1 MTAIT
6 KDIRRQ
12 MVNAVVKHRYETE
25 GQALL
30 AQEQALTIRLHG
42 FLVPPK
48 LKEAMAKVIEIEPC
62 AFAPLRTLGVRVNGM
77 TTALHLDPYFNT
89 RTHEG
94 CVFNVRKKYAG
105 DPLWMTAKDY
115 NVYINVNDVDA
126 KLAEDMF
133 EYIQS
138 RRKMAETIDVAAREV
153 AAAFNAMPTVKK
165 LRDNWPEV
173 IPLVEALLPS
183 PANRNVPSVPVV
195 LLNAKFGLPPET
207 EAA

>member
-1 MTAIT
+1 M
-6 KDIRRQ
+6 
-12 MVNAVVKHRYETE
+12 
-25 GQALL
+25 
-30 AQEQALTIRLHG
+30 IRLHG
-42 FLVPPK
+42 FLIPAK
-48 LKEAMAKVIEIEPC
+48 LEEAMAKVIEIEPD
-62 AFAPLRTLGVRVNGM
+62 AFRPLSHLGVRVNGM
-77 TTALHLDPYFNT
+77 STVLHLDPLLTT
-89 RTHEG
+89 RTYEG
-94 CVFNVRKKYAG
+94 CVFTVRKKYEG
-105 DPLWMTAKDY
+105 EPLWLTAKDY
-115 NVYINVNDVDA
+115 NVYVNVNDVDA

-138 RRKMAETIDVAAREV
+138 RRKLAETIDVAAREV

>member
-12 MVNAVVKHRYETE
+12 MVNAVVKHRYEAE
-25 GQALL
+25 GLALL
-30 AQEQALTIRLHG
+30 AQEQALTIRLHD
-42 FLVPPK
+42 FLIPAK
-48 LKEAMAKVIEIEPC
+48 LKEAMAKVIEIEPD
-62 AFAPLRTLGVRVNGM
+62 AFRPLSYLGVRVNGM
-77 TTALHLDPYFNT
+77 TTILHLDPLFTT
-89 RTHEG
+89 RTQGANAFAVHKEYKG
-94 CVFNVRKKYAG
+94 E
-105 DPLWMTAKDY
+105 PLWLTAKAY
-115 NVYINVNDVDA
+115 NTYTNVNDVDA
-126 KLAEDMF
+126 KLAEDIL
-133 EYIQS
+133 EYMQS
-138 RRKMAETIDVAAREV
+138 RRKMVDTIDVAAREV

-173 IPLVEALLPS
+173 IPLVESLLPS

>member
-6 KDIRRQ
+6 KDTRRH

-42 FLVPPK
+42 FLIPPK
-48 LKEAMAKVIEIEPC
+48 LKEAMAKVIEIEPD
-62 AFAPLRTLGVRVNGM
+62 AFERLRQFGVRANGM
-77 TTALHLDPYFNT
+77 STVLHLDPQFTT

-94 CVFNVRKKYAG
+94 SAFATHRKYEG
-105 DPLWMTAKDY
+105 DPLWLTAKTCGT
-115 NVYINVNDVDA
+115 YINVNDVDA
-126 KLAEDMF
+126 KLAEDML
-133 EYIQS
+133 EYMQA
-138 RRKMAETIDVAAREV
+138 RRKMADTIDVAAREA
-153 AAAFNAMPTVKK
+153 AAAFNAMTTVKK

-173 IPLVEALLPS
+173 IPLVEKLLPS
-183 PANRNVPSVPVV
+183 SVNRNVPTVPVV

>member
-12 MVNAVVKHRYETE
+12 MVNAVVKHRYEAE

-48 LKEAMAKVIEIEPC
+48 LKEAMAKVIEIEPE
-62 AFAPLRTLGVRVNGM
+62 AFVPLRHFGVRVNGM
-77 TTALHLDPYFNT
+77 TTTLHLDPLFTT

-94 CVFNVRKKYAG
+94 SAFAVRKKYAG
-105 DPLWMTAKDY
+105 DPLWLTAKTCGT
-115 NVYINVNDVDA
+115 YINVNDVDA
-126 KLAEDMF
+126 KLAEDML
-133 EYIQS
+133 EYMQA
-138 RRKMAETIDVAAREV
+138 RRKMADTIDVAAREA